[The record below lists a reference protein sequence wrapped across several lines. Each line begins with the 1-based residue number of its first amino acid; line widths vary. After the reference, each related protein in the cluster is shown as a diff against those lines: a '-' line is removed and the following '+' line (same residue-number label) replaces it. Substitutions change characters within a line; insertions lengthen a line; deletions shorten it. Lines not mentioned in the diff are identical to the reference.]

1 MYFIEKLIKK
11 NTRTYEPI
19 KTLAT
24 KEEVKKYLTEK
35 NIKATSLPYLN
46 SYIPLTDGTI
56 ITQECMGIVCSPRSL
71 AMMIMN
77 EKLLAK

>member
-1 MYFIEKLIKK
+1 MYFIEKLTEEKTK
-11 NTRTYEPI
+11 TYKPI

-24 KEEVKKYLTEK
+24 KEEVAKYLID
-35 NIKATSLPYLN
+35 NNLKATALPYLN
-46 SYIPLTDGTI
+46 SYIPLTDETI
-56 ITQECMGIVCSPRSL
+56 ITQECMGIACSPRSL